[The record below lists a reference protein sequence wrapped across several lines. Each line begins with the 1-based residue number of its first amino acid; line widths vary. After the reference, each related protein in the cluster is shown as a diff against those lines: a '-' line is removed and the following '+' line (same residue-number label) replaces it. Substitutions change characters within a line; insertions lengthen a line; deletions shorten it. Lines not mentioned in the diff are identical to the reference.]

1 MGETPTLDR
10 NRVLCIKF
18 KNLYM
23 TSQIG
28 EKVGMLIKVDVTT
41 EIWEKCLL

>member
-1 MGETPTLDR
+1 MGEIPTLDR
-10 NRVLCIKF
+10 SRVLCIRI

-23 TSQIG
+23 TSRIG
-28 EKVGMLIKVDVTT
+28 ETVGMLIEVDVTT